1 MLLKQASHPDA
12 LVVPGS
18 LVLGLITP
26 SHHVK
31 DARSFLLGWTDRL
44 EIQRCAHVRFGRVQ
58 VGDAALLKQASHP
71 GALGVPGWIFRVG
84 VAGWNS
90 FEDGRVS

>member
-1 MLLKQASHPDA
+1 M
-12 LVVPGS
+12 
-18 LVLGLITP
+18 LGLITP

-44 EIQRCAHVRFGRVQ
+44 EFQRCAHVGFGRDQ

-71 GALGVPGWIFRVG
+71 GALVVPGWIVRIAL
-84 VAGWNS
+84 AGWNN
-90 FEDGRVS
+90 FGRVS